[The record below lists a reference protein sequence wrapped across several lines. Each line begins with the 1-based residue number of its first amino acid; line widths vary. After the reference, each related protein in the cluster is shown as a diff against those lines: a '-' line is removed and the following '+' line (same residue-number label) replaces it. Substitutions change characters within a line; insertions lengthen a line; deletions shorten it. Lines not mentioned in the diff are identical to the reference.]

1 MSPYGAYCLSPPRS
15 EGKKMMGF
23 HKLPLRDKM
32 PVDRTA
38 VIVYNVGDVC
48 VRTFPALCRVGDK
61 TRRTRTVSDI
71 GRVV

>member
-1 MSPYGAYCLSPPRS
+1 
-15 EGKKMMGF
+15 MMGF
-23 HKLPLRDKM
+23 HKLPPPDKM

-48 VRTFPALCRVGDK
+48 VRTFPALCRAGNK